1 MPKLLMTDKKEVG
14 IRVPD
19 HPVPIGLVGLLER
32 PVINTSARI
41 AKEEILTDPK
51 EIEKKFK
58 GTIDLII
65 DGGIIVGEPSTV
77 IKIVEDRVEVLR
89 EGKGR
94 IIY

>member
-1 MPKLLMTDKKEVG
+1 PGPYTFVLKAKKIMPKLLMTDKKEVG

-58 GTIDLII
+58 GTIDLI
-65 DGGIIVGEPSTV
+65 
-77 IKIVEDRVEVLR
+77 
-89 EGKGR
+89 
-94 IIY
+94 